1 MIKKYSIG
9 KKLAA
14 AIIIGFLIPYI
25 LGTLY
30 VKNTMEMWL
39 YKDNIAQNQ
48 IMLMQTAK
56 LLDDA
61 ILKNIGNLTHTIAS
75 DTRWNN
81 LEGLR
86 TYTDLDSKGRPLI
99 SNEVS
104 QREIEWSNVLKGIVD
119 NYDDVSFIS
128 LGTEYGGYTEYPRI
142 DITQNYDPRER
153 PWYKNAINSEDVI
166 ISEPYV
172 SKLTKDLIV
181 SISHKIEKDGSMLGV
196 LSVNIKLDSLM
207 ENINK
212 LEYGDTGQILIL
224 SPNNLFIN
232 YQKDKTLLTQP
243 INKDSVEY
251 KQIISKPNKDFYE
264 VQIDG
269 SVKLANM
276 YTSSHSGWKYISI
289 IDKKEVLEKADD
301 AVNALTVVYLT
312 TTIIALIVLM
322 FFSKK
327 ISKPILDIS
336 RAINNMSTF
345 NFDSYEVKNLD
356 SYTSRTDEVG
366 EIATALNNMQSSF
379 LELKNSMSD
388 MDAQIREID
397 VAEGTHYQVTLSNK
411 NPFRGISGSINE
423 LLNQMYNYKEKINFM
438 AQNDPMT
445 NLPNRRAFNDR
456 LTNALASKCE
466 GGVILFDIDNFK
478 GINDTLGHL
487 FGDEVLKEVS
497 QRLKRFSAENVF
509 LSRFGGDEFLILY
522 ECKEELDEIVSFV
535 LNIFVI
541 MEDEFKIE
549 GNKLKIEFSM
559 GISTFPKD
567 SNDMDELI
575 RYADLAMYTIKNTS
589 KNNYAFF
596 SANMAEEL
604 NKKLEIRDILL
615 EAIEN
620 EDFKV
625 LYQPQVDIQNGEV
638 VGYEGLLRLKKYNI
652 PTGFFIEVAEE
663 NGLIIPIG
671 RIVTKLIIEQ
681 MADWQKRGYVLRPVS
696 INFSAMQIHDTNYQ
710 NYLMEL
716 LKINEIDP
724 KLIVIEITEGVFLDH
739 KDTTIYLLNEL
750 RAKGIKIAIDD
761 FGTGFSSLSYITSL
775 PIDTIKFD
783 RMLSLRFL
791 ELEDIGVIKSL
802 VSLAHSLNLKVVA
815 EGIEDEMQVKKLREA
830 ECDLIQGYYYS
841 RPVEA
846 EIIEKNYYTTY
857 TVD

>member
-1 MIKKYSIG
+1 MIKRYSIG

-14 AIIIGFLIPYI
+14 AILIGFLIPYI
-25 LGTLY
+25 IGTLY
-30 VKNTMEMWL
+30 VKNTMETWL
-39 YKDNIAQNQ
+39 YKNNIAQNQ

-61 ILKNIGNLTHTIAS
+61 ILKNIGNLTHTITS

-86 TYTDLDSKGRPLI
+86 IYTDFDSQSRVLG
-99 SNEVS
+99 SNEIS
-104 QREIEWSNVLKGIVD
+104 KRETEWINFLKGIVD
-119 NYDDVSFIS
+119 NYDEVSFIS

-142 DITQNYDPRER
+142 DITQNYDPRQR
-153 PWYKNAINSEDVI
+153 PWYKNAINNENVV

-172 SKLTKDLIV
+172 SKITKDVIV
-181 SISHKIEKDGSMLGV
+181 SISHKIETDGRVLGV

-207 ENINK
+207 ENINN

-243 INKDSVEY
+243 INKDSIEY
-251 KQIISKPNKDFYE
+251 KEIISKPNKDFYE
-264 VQIDG
+264 IKIDG
-269 SVKLANM
+269 NSKLANM
-276 YTSSHSGWKYISI
+276 YTSSHSGWKYISV
-289 IDKKEVLEKADD
+289 IDKKEVLKKADE
-301 AVNALTVVYLT
+301 AVNALTVVYLVT
-312 TTIIALIVLM
+312 TMIALIVLI
-322 FFSKK
+322 FFSRK
-327 ISKPILDIS
+327 ISRPILDIS

-356 SYTSRTDEVG
+356 SYTSRNDEVG

-379 LELKNSMSD
+379 LELKSSMSD
-388 MDAQIREID
+388 MEAQIREID
-397 VAEGTHYQVTLSNK
+397 VTEGNDYQLTLSNK
-411 NPFRGISGSINE
+411 NPFRSISSSINE
-423 LLNQMYNYKEKINFM
+423 LLNQVYNYKEKINFM

-445 NLPNRRAFNDR
+445 NLPNRRAFNER
-456 LTNALASKCE
+456 LISALESNCQ

-497 QRLKRFSAENVF
+497 KRLKRFSAENVF

-522 ECKEELDEIVSFV
+522 ECEEELDEIVSFV
-535 LNIFVI
+535 LNIFVV
-541 MEDEFKIE
+541 MEDEFTIE

-575 RYADLAMYTIKNTS
+575 RYADLAMYSIKNTS
-589 KNNYAFF
+589 KNNYSFF

-604 NKKLEIRDILL
+604 NKKLEIREILL
-615 EAIEN
+615 DAIEN

-625 LYQPQVDIQNGEV
+625 LYQPQVDIQNGEIT
-638 VGYEGLLRLKKYNI
+638 GYEGLLRLKKHNI
-652 PTGFFIEVAEE
+652 PTGLFIEVAEE

-671 RIVTKLIIEQ
+671 RIVTKLIIVQ
-681 MADWQKRGYVLRPVS
+681 MANWKKRGYVLRPVS

-710 NYLMEL
+710 SYLMGL
-716 LKINEIDP
+716 LKMNEIDP

-815 EGIEDEMQVKKLREA
+815 EGIEDEIQVKKLREA
-830 ECDLIQGYYYS
+830 ECDVIQGYYYS

-846 EIIEKNYYTTY
+846 EIIEENYNTIY